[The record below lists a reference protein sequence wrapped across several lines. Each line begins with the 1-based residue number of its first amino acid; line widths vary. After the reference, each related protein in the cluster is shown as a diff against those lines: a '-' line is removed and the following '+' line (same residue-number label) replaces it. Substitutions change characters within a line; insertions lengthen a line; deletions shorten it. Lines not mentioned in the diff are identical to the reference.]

1 MTTTAVRFSKGGGV
15 HRRDFVFRDTQE
27 RPDRQKKSQWT
38 AFKRRRSS
46 LPKYLSYWP
55 GERPH
60 GDSHTWSFHPCFPLS
75 PESSEARTGF
85 QTIEPAARECITCQ
99 LYWIWN
105 SLRDHLW
112 VRKRNLPRASLD
124 FSDWLGGGNSF
135 ITESKPLNCSGYL
148 PDGCLNTSLPFKVLI
163 LL

>member
-1 MTTTAVRFSKGGGV
+1 MTTMAMRFSKGGGV
-15 HRRDFVFRDTQE
+15 HRKDLVFRDTQE
-27 RPDRQKKSQWT
+27 RPDRQEKSQWT
-38 AFKRRRSS
+38 AFKRRKSS

-55 GERPH
+55 GET
-60 GDSHTWSFHPCFPLS
+60 TWWFTYLVLS
-75 PESSEARTGF
+75 PVLSAITWKLWGQNWVPNS
-85 QTIEPAARECITCQ
+85 ARECIACQ

-112 VRKRNLPRASLD
+112 VQKRNLPCASLD

-148 PDGCLNTSLPFKVLI
+148 PEVCLNTSLPFKVL
-163 LL
+163 LLL